1 MKFKIRGNRFFR
13 GGGGGMRAA
22 LAVLMMLSAF
32 LVLPPQAEA
41 QLATLSV
48 SNKTPDSVTLTF
60 SDSSAAWYYASSNNP
75 SGTCSNQIPAGTTTA
90 TVTGLDADTSYTYL
104 AYSDSGCATRSSE
117 SLTFKTTQLNIS
129 NVTGISATLT
139 FKNRSDA
146 WSYKLDQE
154 GAQCKSVAGGTT
166 TASLSGLQRGTTH
179 RYYAYGSS
187 SCGTHIA
194 SVEFQTT
201 VPTGRPLAL
210 SGVSGSSGPAQLTTT
225 WTKPSNGWNIEQ
237 YCVYYRKSSTT
248 LYTSECTYG
257 SSVTSI
263 TISNLD
269 TNTTYYRYAMYYA
282 IADDKNVNSSRRASL
297 SSSPEIVQKP
307 KVVPPDHSDPVAGL
321 QVTANSPKRLAA
333 SWTAASGASG
343 YDVKLSKGVF
353 DVHAKQVTKTS
364 WESGVDLDV
373 GVTYTISVRAKKGA
387 DKGPWSSETGVPLA
401 AGPGKVTGVSVTPVT
416 REVGVGQLSVS
427 WSALTGANG
436 YKMQWKSGAQNWDE
450 SARQNT
456 VTTTSSTITG
466 LTAGTTYTVRV
477 IATKTNA
484 FDGTPSDNVTGI
496 PYSQAPGKVAGVS
509 ATAPSRGASNLGK
522 LEVEWDTFTGAT
534 GFHVQWKSSAQ
545 NWSSSRQNTLT
556 TGSATDDTITGLAN
570 GTTYT
575 VRVRATHENAE
586 TAGQWSDQATGT
598 TNAGPP
604 ARVTGVTLTPGVETL
619 TASWSAVTDVTGYK
633 VQWKSGTQDWDTS
646 TRQNTATGTSHTI
659 QSLTSGTTHTVRV
672 TAYNADGDG
681 TPSLLKTGIPK
692 DTAPAQVTG
701 VSVMAGTETEQLSVS
716 WSAVTGASGY
726 KVQWKSRS
734 QSFSSS
740 RQDTVSGGSTT
751 SYTIMILTDITAYTV
766 QVRATKTNAD
776 DGTWSNTATGTPNA
790 PLPGQVTGVTLTT
803 PAASQIKVSWNSVSE
818 ATGYKV
824 QWKSGSENFDSSKQ
838 NTVTSG
844 TTTTSTITGLTAE
857 TEYTVR
863 VIATRS
869 SALGDGPPSN
879 EVKET
884 AKHPKPDTVTG
895 VTLTSGIEEI
905 KVEWNPVANATLG
918 YKVQW
923 KSGSESFDSSKQNTV
938 TSGTTTFEIIGL
950 NAGTYQVRVAAMM
963 EHAVSDGDWSDMAT
977 GAALPQPT
985 SAPAGQGSTPGGT
998 PPAPEPPD
1006 DDSCPDYTPYETAAD
1021 VEKERDPDTLVEFV
1035 QEASVGVKSILGE
1048 ETEQSEAA
1056 SRLAECYGVN
1066 GEENEANGD
1075 WISGSAY
1082 LFVITDQGNT
1092 SSPQGNSGLGMSAA
1106 RVTVSTQTLS
1116 SKEGT
1121 QLNLADENGCD
1132 VTAEIIRAARGE
1144 QLQCEDLGLLPEGE
1158 AEGFVQYLWDNPA
1171 DPNDDSAP
1179 GYEDRGDAPGNSPKL
1194 SYVEEI
1200 TDEGLLPDGVSMLI
1214 LGSGYYPNWDPPGGT
1229 DGGGG
1234 GTSSGGD
1241 GGGGCAVAGE
1251 RNAAGSAALGLF
1263 LIASVLLGVSL
1274 RNRSRGKR
1282 AR

>member
-1 MKFKIRGNRFFR
+1 MKVKICGNRFFR

-22 LAVLMMLSAF
+22 LAVLMMFSAF

-41 QLATLSV
+41 QQNLRNLSV
-48 SNKTPDSVTLTF
+48 SNKTPYSATL
-60 SDSSAAWYYASSNNP
+60 SLSGSAVAWYYRIYNVTTGCTAV
-75 SGTCSNQIPAGTTTA
+75 QAGEDDII
-90 TVTGLDADTSYTYL
+90 TGLNPDTSYTYR
-104 AYSDSGCATRSSE
+104 AFDDSACNNRLSNDI
-117 SLTFKTTQLNIS
+117 TFKTTQRLNKA
-129 NVTGISATLT
+129 NVTGTSATLT
-139 FKNRSDA
+139 LKNRKNA
-146 WSYKLDQE
+146 WSYKHNKS
-154 GAQCKSVAGGTT
+154 GAQCKSVAANTDE
-166 TASLSGLQRGTTH
+166 ASLTGLQRGTT
-179 RYYAYGSS
+179 YSYFAYGNTNCS
-187 SCGTHIA
+187 GTHI
-194 SVEFQTT
+194 STVTFQTT
-201 VPTGRPLAL
+201 VPTGTPSKVEVFSAA
-210 SGVSGSSGPAQLTTT
+210 SGPGDGQVTLS
-225 WTKPSNGWNIEQ
+225 WTKPDNGWNISN
-237 YCVYYRKSSTT
+237 YYVKYKESHKPNYLYKSVGGKNATS
-248 LYTSECTYG
+248 YTFL
-257 SSVTSI
+257 
-263 TISNLD
+263 NLGEGKS
-269 TNTTYYRYAMYYA
+269 YKFKIYYA
-282 IADDKNVNSSRRASL
+282 AIPDDKNT
-297 SSSPEIVQKP
+297 SSSKNSHDSSEVQAYGKA
-307 KVVPPDHSDPVAGL
+307 KTAGAVTGL

-333 SWTAASGASG
+333 SWNAVSGASG
-343 YDVKLSKGVF
+343 YDWNLSTGGNLALTQIKF
-353 DVHAKQVTKTS
+353 SSTS
-364 WESGVDLDV
+364 WSSPIDLTV
-373 GVTYTISVRAKKGA
+373 GETYTIAVRARKDGA
-387 DKGPWSSETGVPLA
+387 DHGPWSSETGVPLSA
-401 AGPGKVTGVSVTPVT
+401 APGKVTGVSVTPGVEQLSVSWSAVT
-416 REVGVGQLSVS
+416 GAGGYKVQWKSGNQSFSSSRQNTVSSGSTTTSDITGLTAGTAYTVQVIATKTNAFEGTPSDTKTGTPKDTAPGQVTGVSVTPGTGQLSVS
-427 WSALTGANG
+427 WSAPTGGADG
-436 YKMQWKSGAQNWDE
+436 YKVQWKSGSE
-450 SARQNT
+450 SFSSSRQETETGTSSTITGLTAGTEYTVQVIATKTNADDGTPSDTETGTPKDTPAGRVTGVSVTPGVEELSVSWSAVTGAGGYKVQWKSGNESFSSSRQNT
-456 VTTTSSTITG
+456 ETGTSGTITG
-466 LTAGTTYTVRV
+466 LTAGTTYTVRI

-484 FDGTPSDNVTGI
+484 D
-496 PYSQAPGKVAGVS
+496 
-509 ATAPSRGASNLGK
+509 
-522 LEVEWDTFTGAT
+522 
-534 GFHVQWKSSAQ
+534 
-545 NWSSSRQNTLT
+545 
-556 TGSATDDTITGLAN
+556 
-570 GTTYT
+570 
-575 VRVRATHENAE
+575 
-586 TAGQWSDQATGT
+586 
-598 TNAGPP
+598 
-604 ARVTGVTLTPGVETL
+604 
-619 TASWSAVTDVTGYK
+619 
-633 VQWKSGTQDWDTS
+633 
-646 TRQNTATGTSHTI
+646 
-659 QSLTSGTTHTVRV
+659 
-672 TAYNADGDG
+672 DG

-701 VSVMAGTETEQLSVS
+701 VSVTAGTEKTEQLSVS
-716 WSAVTGASGY
+716 WSTVTGASGY
-726 KVQWKSRS
+726 KVQWKSRA

-740 RQDTVSGGSTT
+740 RQNTVSGESTT
-751 SYTIMILTDITAYTV
+751 SSTITGLTDITAYTV

-776 DGTWSNTATGTPNA
+776 DGTWSGTATGTPNA
-790 PLPGQVTGVTLTT
+790 PLPGQVTGVALTT
-803 PAASQIKVSWNSVSE
+803 PAASQINVSWSAVSE

-824 QWKSGSENFDSSKQ
+824 QWKSGTQNWDTSTRQ
-838 NTVTSG
+838 NTVSG
-844 TTTTSTITGLTAE
+844 GSTTTSTITGLAAG

-884 AKHPKPDTVTG
+884 AKRPKPDQVTG
-895 VTLTSGIEEI
+895 VSVTSG
-905 KVEWNPVANATLG
+905 VEQLSVSWSAMTGASG

-923 KSGSESFDSSKQNTV
+923 KSGTQSFSSSRQNTV
-938 TSGTTTFEIIGL
+938 DSGSTTTSDIIGL

-977 GAALPQPT
+977 GTALPQLT
-985 SAPAGQGSTPGGT
+985 SAPAGQGSAPGGP

-1021 VEKERDPDTLVEFV
+1021 VEQEKDPDTLAEFV

-1048 ETEQSEAA
+1048 ETEQSEVT
-1056 SRLAECYGVN
+1056 SRLSECYGVN

-1144 QLQCEDLGLLPEGE
+1144 QLQCEDLGLLPEGD

-1171 DPNDDSAP
+1171 DQNDDSAP

-1251 RNAAGSAALGLF
+1251 RGAAGSAALGLF
-1263 LIASVLLGVSL
+1263 LIASVLLTVSL

>member
-1 MKFKIRGNRFFR
+1 
-13 GGGGGMRAA
+13 MRAA
-22 LAVLMMLSAF
+22 LAVLMMFSAF

-60 SDSSAAWYYASSNNP
+60 GDSSAAWYYASSNNP

-104 AYSDSGCATRSSE
+104 AYSDSSCNTRSSE
-117 SLTFKTTQLNIS
+117 TLTFKTTQLNIS

-297 SSSPEIVQKP
+297 YSSPEIVQKP

-343 YDVKLSKGVF
+343 YDVKIEGGGY
-353 DVHAKQVTKTS
+353 VHAQQETDTS
-364 WESGVDLDV
+364 WESGVDLKV

-401 AGPGKVTGVSVTPVT
+401 AGPAKVTGVSVT
-416 REVGVGQLSVS
+416 RKVGQLTVS
-427 WSALTGANG
+427 WSAVTGANG
-436 YKMQWKSGAQNWDE
+436 YKMQWKSGAQSWDE
-450 SARQNT
+450 SDRQNT

-466 LTAGTTYTVRV
+466 LTAGTSYTVRV

-496 PYSQAPGKVAGVS
+496 PYSQKPGKVAGVS
-509 ATAPSRGASNLGK
+509 AEAPSRGASNLGK

-534 GFHVQWKSSAQ
+534 GFHVQWKSGAQ
-545 NWSSSRQNTLT
+545 NWSSGRQNTLT
-556 TGSATDDTITGLAN
+556 TDSATDDTITGLAN

-575 VRVRATHENAE
+575 VRVRATHEQAE
-586 TAGQWSDQATGT
+586 TAGQWSDEATGT

-604 ARVTGVTLTPGVETL
+604 ARVTVNPLTAGVGTL

-681 TPSLLKTGIPK
+681 TPSLTKTGTPK
-692 DTAPAQVTG
+692 YQKPAKVTG
-701 VSVMAGTETEQLSVS
+701 VTVTEQVQQLQVN
-716 WSAVTGASGY
+716 WGTVTNASGY
-726 KVQWKSRS
+726 KVQWKSS
-734 QSFSSS
+734 PQSNWSEK
-740 RQDTVSGGSTT
+740 TVSGGSSDRTIISPLTSGTT
-751 SYTIMILTDITAYTV
+751 YSIQVRATRTNADDGDWSDTATGTPEDPKKYQVTGVGVTDKSGLVSGTWVPKLGVSWTAVTTASGYYVQWKSGTQNYTTTRQKDITDGNTVTVDIDTGLTASTTYTV
-766 QVRATKTNAD
+766 QVRAKRDNAE
-776 DGTWSNTATGTPNA
+776 DGPWYSPATGTPKKQG
-790 PLPGQVTGVTLTT
+790 PGPVTGLTVTPGTEQLT
-803 PAASQIKVSWNSVSE
+803 VSWTAPTNPPAPE
-818 ATGYKV
+818 GYKV
-824 QWKSGSENFDSSKQ
+824 QWKSGNEDWSPSRQ
-838 NTVTSG
+838 NTESDSTSI
-844 TTTTSTITGLTAE
+844 ITGLE
-857 TEYTVR
+857 GGVMHTVR
-863 VIATRS
+863 V
-869 SALGDGPPSN
+869 
-879 EVKET
+879 
-884 AKHPKPDTVTG
+884 
-895 VTLTSGIEEI
+895 
-905 KVEWNPVANATLG
+905 
-918 YKVQW
+918 
-923 KSGSESFDSSKQNTV
+923 
-938 TSGTTTFEIIGL
+938 
-950 NAGTYQVRVAAMM
+950 
-963 EHAVSDGDWSDMAT
+963 MAT
-977 GAALPQPT
+977 IAGADDSDPVEDNGMPDALTVSPIQQGG
-985 SAPAGQGSTPGGT
+985 SAPGGT
-998 PPAPEPPD
+998 SPAPEPPD
-1006 DDSCPDYTPYETAAD
+1006 DNNCPDYTPYETAAD
-1021 VEKERDPDTLVEFV
+1021 VEKERDPDTLMEFV

-1048 ETEQSEAA
+1048 ETEQSEVT

-1121 QLNLADENGCD
+1121 QLNLVDENGCD

-1144 QLQCEDLGLLPEGE
+1144 DLQCEDLGLIPEGE

-1171 DPNDDSAP
+1171 DPSDDSAP

-1200 TDEGLLPDGVSMLI
+1200 TDEGLLPDGVSMFI
-1214 LGSGYYPNWDPPGGT
+1214 LGSGYYPDWEPP
-1229 DGGGG
+1229 
-1234 GTSSGGD
+1234 SSGPQPPSSGGGD

-1263 LIASVLLGVSL
+1263 LIASVLLGASL
-1274 RNRSRGKR
+1274 RNRSLGKR